1 MSLKPLRALRVTLIC
16 AAVSGAAT
24 IAYADVKDY
33 EFQLAEPNRRGE
45 LVVEDDG
52 VGRGDDVSAKGTGL
66 GTKIV
71 ELHGSF
77 DGCGDPVSQTA
88 AGNSCPSRVSGARL
102 KGRFPR
108 FSATSPPESMA
119 DFVHPDPFSSRRISR
134 YCPQRGRPR
143 AAVGPHRMRLFQA
156 SRFVAFTDPTGTRPF
171 PFPGIVPGHSGSI
184 AFRPCHDTGI
194 ALTG

>member
-71 ELHGSF
+71 NSMARSMGAEIQYLRRQPG
-77 DGCGDPVSQTA
+77 TA
-88 AGNSCPSRVSGARL
+88 ARL
-102 KGRFPR
+102 VFP
-108 FSATSPPESMA
+108 
-119 DFVHPDPFSSRRISR
+119 
-134 YCPQRGRPR
+134 
-143 AAVGPHRMRLFQA
+143 
-156 SRFVAFTDPTGTRPF
+156 
-171 PFPGIVPGHSGSI
+171 VPG
-184 AFRPCHDTGI
+184 
-194 ALTG
+194 